1 MSEIAGAGAGTAGRA
16 GTGGGPSSNLSPVS
30 YVKSSLLPHGTGFG
44 RLMDVDGTVLV
55 VGTPPTVQVF
65 INAGSGFKYETQ
77 ISAPAGASTEFG
89 TAVAVSGDTI
99 VVGDFAADS
108 LLGAAYVFVHQGN
121 AWQPQGHLTAS
132 NGDGD
137 YFGEAVGIDGDTI
150 AVGAPFEDSAPGGDP
165 ALNDLEDSGAA
176 YVFSR
181 TNGTWSQSAILKAEN
196 ADAADH
202 LGTSL
207 DVSGDSI
214 IVGVPIEAS
223 AATGVDGDGSDNSA
237 PTRGAAYV
245 FFRGQSGWSQQAYL
259 KPGKNTYVQA
269 FGTNIAISGDIAV
282 VGTEQEASSTSGVNA
297 AEGDGLAAEAGAA
310 WVFVRKGAKWSPDAF
325 IKATNTEA
333 GDDFGHVAL
342 DGNWLAVGAPGEASK
357 ARGLNGSQLD
367 NSASGSGAVYTF
379 FRDNGVWIPHDYIK
393 ATNAEAGDHF
403 GSIVAWSS
411 GTLAVAAPDES
422 SSIATDPSDNS
433 APGAGAVYVYR

>member
-1 MSEIAGAGAGTAGRA
+1 
-16 GTGGGPSSNLSPVS
+16 
-30 YVKSSLLPHGTGFG
+30 
-44 RLMDVDGTVLV
+44 MDVDGAVLV
-55 VGTPPTVQVF
+55 VSTPPTVQVF
-65 INAGSGFKYETQ
+65 IDAGSGFKYETE
-77 ISAPAGASTEFG
+77 ISAPAGASTVFG
-89 TAVAVSGDTI
+89 SAVAVSGDTI

-121 AWQPQGHLTAS
+121 AWHPQGHLTAS
-132 NGDGD
+132 NAESD
-137 YFGEAVGIDGDTI
+137 YFGDAVGIHGDTI

-165 ALNDLEDSGAA
+165 AQNNLQDSGAA

-181 TNGTWSQSAILKAEN
+181 TNGSWSQSAILKAEN
-196 ADAADH
+196 ADASDQF
-202 LGTSL
+202 GSYL

-214 IVGVPIEAS
+214 IVGVPSEAS

-237 PTRGAAYV
+237 TTRGAAYV

-259 KPGKNTYVQA
+259 KPGKNEYVQE
-269 FGTNIAISGDIAV
+269 FGLDVAISGDIAV
-282 VGTEQEASSTSGVNA
+282 VGTEQEASSSSGVNA

-310 WVFVRKGAKWSPDAF
+310 WVFVRKGAKWSADAF
-325 IKATNTEA
+325 IKATNTDA

-342 DGNWLAVGAPGEASK
+342 DGNWLAVGAPAEASG
-357 ARGLNGSQLD
+357 AHGLNGSQLD

-393 ATNAEAGDHF
+393 AANAEAGDHF
-403 GSIVAWSS
+403 GRIVAWSS

-422 SSIATDPSDNS
+422 SGVAAHPDDNS